1 MAHLVPS
8 WVKKE
13 VVDAWVAESW
23 ILILLTDAHTPNA
36 ITQRYVSDVI
46 ANEVADSGGI
56 YIAGGFVVT
65 GKVAISDGNN
75 YSLDMPDV
83 SIGPHTTINYRWGI
97 LAKNTGNQATSPIRA
112 HVDFLTNQVI
122 SNGLSTIKWNA
133 LGIMYVS

>member
-13 VVDAWVAESW
+13 QVDLWVAESW
-23 ILILLTDAHTPNA
+23 ILILLNDSHSPNA
-36 ITQRYVSDVI
+36 ITQRYISDVI
-46 ANEVADSGGI
+46 ANEITDTGGVYTAGGI
-56 YIAGGFVVT
+56 AVT
-65 GKVAISDGNN
+65 GKVAIVDGDN
-75 YSLDMPDV
+75 YSLDMTDIA
-83 SIGPHTTINYRWGI
+83 IGPHTTINYRWGI

-112 HVDFLTNQVI
+112 HVDFKGNQVI